1 MFLIV
6 CFCVLT
12 LNLFQTEHL
21 EAMPGYLSLH
31 QNPEGLII
39 KWTPNQLMNG
49 CYGIGDCSSDSSLTS
64 QDKRFVDIFH

>member
-1 MFLIV
+1 MFELYI
-6 CFCVLT
+6 LT
-12 LNLFQTEHL
+12 LSFQTEHL

-49 CYGIGDCSSDSSLTS
+49 CYGISDCSSDSSLTS
-64 QDKRFVDIFH
+64 QDKRFIDIFH